1 MSRSRRKTPVVG
13 WTLAESEK
21 GDKQKANRKL
31 RRLAKEAVRLAKE
44 PPIQRETSN
53 IWLMDKDG
61 KQRFD
66 PSEHPKLMR
75 K

>member
-44 PPIQRETSN
+44 PPLQKETSN
-53 IWLMDKDG
+53 VWTFSKDG
-61 KQRFD
+61 KMWMD
-66 PSEHPKLMR
+66 NPTPKLMR